1 VDAFRRIAE
10 ARIERAIAAGEFDD
24 LPGAGRPLDLDSLRG
39 VPADERAAYA
49 VMRNAGVV
57 PEEVTTR
64 RQLAAL
70 DAEIAAGAPGAD
82 LATLRSR
89 RMALELKRNL
99 AAERRLRR

>member
-10 ARIERAIAAGEFDD
+10 TRIERAIAAGEFDD
-24 LPGAGRPLDLDSLRG
+24 LDGAGRPLELGSLRG
-39 VPADERAAYA
+39 VPADERAAYT
-49 VMRNAGVV
+49 VMRNAGIV
-57 PEEVTTR
+57 PEEITTR

-70 DAEIAAGAPGAD
+70 DAEIAAGAPDAEI
-82 LATLRSR
+82 ATLRSR

>member
-1 VDAFRRIAE
+1 
-10 ARIERAIAAGEFDD
+10 
-24 LPGAGRPLDLDSLRG
+24 
-39 VPADERAAYA
+39 
-49 VMRNAGVV
+49 V